1 MQQASMSAYSCA
13 CRSPKPYKQSA
24 LIFSSRINSVG
35 NSILLKSNLLNAD
48 YALFLSSVQ
57 LPIYFVVSLGCYGLL
72 MVGVGLMNFPTCP
85 QEALL
90 LQKDIVE
97 AKEYLKQK
105 GVDVGAS

>member
-1 MQQASMSAYSCA
+1 M
-13 CRSPKPYKQSA
+13 KHIVKILA
-24 LIFSSRINSVG
+24 LVVAITVLWIGLLQTSVI
-35 NSILLKSNLLNAD
+35 SHSYIWL
-48 YALFLSSVQ
+48 

-105 GVDVGAS
+105 GVDLTLD